1 MELYNKKVLF
11 LLSLTPVLANAE
23 NVSSSVKKNV
33 IFIAVDDLRPELN
46 CYGANHMF
54 TPNIDEMA
62 KHGVVFNRA
71 YCNIP
76 VSGASRASLMTGTR
90 PTKNTFLNHK
100 TVAEQQ
106 KPDKIALND
115 YLQSLGYRTEV
126 RGKVFH
132 NSNDHKE
139 GWDMRHPS
147 FPPQYLSEQNLKVSL
162 KGRGAPYECMDVH
175 DTVYAEGKR
184 VLAAIKDL
192 ERLSKSGQPF
202 FYGLGFIKPHLPF
215 TAPKR
220 YWDMYEGKVQL
231 PDNYKLKEGNAIPA
245 KAFHNWG
252 ELRTYYG
259 VPKSG
264 PVSDEEAL
272 KLIQGYR
279 ACVSYVDALIGKLM
293 DEIKRIGL
301 DKNTII
307 VLWGDHGWSLGEH
320 GLWCKHTILETM
332 LHSPL
337 IIVDPTVKLNGKSC
351 NEVVEFVDIFPTVC
365 EAIGVGIPEQ
375 CEGESLYPLMNDDKI
390 KSKGYAVSRWGQGYT
405 LVTDDNFFYTEWWDE
420 DKRAVERML
429 FDHNLDPHE
438 NFNVVSDIKYK
449 NRIKEMREQLKKC
462 IGADFDKY

>member
-1 MELYNKKVLF
+1 
-11 LLSLTPVLANAE
+11 
-23 NVSSSVKKNV
+23 
-33 IFIAVDDLRPELN
+33 
-46 CYGANHMF
+46 
-54 TPNIDEMA
+54 
-62 KHGVVFNRA
+62 
-71 YCNIP
+71 
-76 VSGASRASLMTGTR
+76 
-90 PTKNTFLNHK
+90 
-100 TVAEQQ
+100 
-106 KPDKIALND
+106 
-115 YLQSLGYRTEV
+115 
-126 RGKVFH
+126 
-132 NSNDHKE
+132 
-139 GWDMRHPS
+139 
-147 FPPQYLSEQNLKVSL
+147 
-162 KGRGAPYECMDVH
+162 
-175 DTVYAEGKR
+175 
-184 VLAAIKDL
+184 
-192 ERLSKSGQPF
+192 
-202 FYGLGFIKPHLPF
+202 
-215 TAPKR
+215 
-220 YWDMYEGKVQL
+220 MYEGKVQL
-231 PDNYKLKEGNAIPA
+231 PDNYTLKDGNAIPA

-279 ACVSYVDALIGKLM
+279 ACVSYVDAQIGKLL

-337 IIVDPTVKLNGKSC
+337 IIIDPTVKLNGKSC

-365 EAIGVGIPEQ
+365 DAIGVDIPEQ

-420 DKRAVERML
+420 DKQAVEKML
-429 FDHNLDPHE
+429 FDHTLDLHE

-449 NRIKEMREQLKKC
+449 NRIKEMSEQLKKC